1 MKLDYIKQEIE
12 IKQEKISEALHYIKM
27 LEEEDYVG
35 SAAKESLEED
45 LKIILRELGMS
56 GV

>member
-12 IKQEKISEALHYIKM
+12 IKQEKISEALHYVEM
-27 LEEEDYVG
+27 LEEENYVG
-35 SAAKESLEED
+35 EAARESLEED
-45 LKIILRELGMS
+45 LKIILKEIGMS